1 MHILTINSGSSSIKS
16 KLFDDDRELLSVT
29 IEKIGEHLSL
39 VTSKYNTITEEE
51 ELVIASHQEGFVAM
65 QRVITTSGID
75 AIEKVAHRVVH
86 GGNLFVEP
94 TLLDNDAIAQ
104 IDSISLLAPLHN
116 PSNLLGIK
124 AAREVYPHAQHFA
137 VFDTAFHQ
145 SIPDYAYR
153 YAIDKKYY
161 EVDKI
166 RRYGFHGSSH
176 GFVAKEFAR
185 LYAIP
190 SPNLITIHLGN
201 GASIAAIKEG
211 KSIDTSMG
219 FTPLEGLVMGTRS
232 GDMDPSIALHIA
244 QKYNL
249 APQEVDT
256 ILNKRSGLLGICGM
270 NDMREIIKASQDG
283 NDEATLAIE
292 IFCYR
297 IKKYIGAYLA
307 VVGKLDGIVFT
318 GGIGE
323 NAPLIRQKVLA
334 NMEHLNIIPD
344 DTLNH
349 QNAYLIHTP
358 TSLPIAVIATNEEL
372 EMARLIARL

>member
-16 KLFDDDRELLSVT
+16 KLFDDDRELLSIA
-29 IEKIGEHLSL
+29 IEKIGEHLSI
-39 VTSKYNTITEEE
+39 VTSKQNTTVHTQEF
-51 ELVIASHQEGFVAM
+51 VIASHQEGFVAM
-65 QRVITTSGID
+65 QTLIAASGIV

-86 GGNLFVEP
+86 GGDIFVEP
-94 TLLDNDAIAQ
+94 TLLDSDAIAQ
-104 IDSISLLAPLHN
+104 IQSIASLAPLHN

-153 YAIDKKYY
+153 YAIDKSYY
-161 EVDKI
+161 DVDKI

-176 GFVAKEFAR
+176 SFVAKEFAR
-185 LYAIP
+185 LYAI
-190 SPNLITIHLGN
+190 SNPNLITIHLGN

-232 GDMDPSIALHIA
+232 GDLDPSIALLIA

-249 APQEVDT
+249 TPQEVDK

-270 NDMREIIKASQDG
+270 NDMREIIEASQNG
-283 NDEATLAIE
+283 NHEATLAIE

-307 VVGKLDGIVFT
+307 VVGKLDGIVFM

-323 NAPLIRQKVLA
+323 RAPLIRQKVLA
-334 NMEHLNIIPD
+334 NMEHLNIALD
-344 DTLNH
+344 DTLNY
-349 QNAYLIHTP
+349 QNAHLIHAP

-372 EMARLIARL
+372 EMARLIAKL